1 MEERLTFTIHAPV
14 PSAANRDV
22 ARHRR
27 KAVEEAVET
36 WQDVLQYL
44 PPDDLEAL
52 TAHMQRW
59 LHEAAPVT
67 PDSLQP
73 SGEGWSK
80 RTAPEQAAHKY
91 AVLLRSFLRRRELLA
106 DSLSSTQVAA
116 LLGTSRQTPHDRARN
131 NTLLAVH
138 DGGVLRFPVWQ
149 FDPNGP
155 NGVVHGLPEV
165 LQALNVSPLA
175 KVSWL
180 TRPNSALGNR
190 TPLDSL
196 KSGEVKRVV
205 QLARAVGTV

>member
-1 MEERLTFTIHAPV
+1 MEERLTFTIYARA

-59 LHEAAPVT
+59 LHEAAPAS

-73 SGEGWSK
+73 SDEGRSK

-106 DSLSSTQVAA
+106 D
-116 LLGTSRQTPHDRARN
+116 
-131 NTLLAVH
+131 
-138 DGGVLRFPVWQ
+138 
-149 FDPNGP
+149 
-155 NGVVHGLPEV
+155 
-165 LQALNVSPLA
+165 
-175 KVSWL
+175 
-180 TRPNSALGNR
+180 
-190 TPLDSL
+190 
-196 KSGEVKRVV
+196 
-205 QLARAVGTV
+205 